1 MCNPQAA
8 MMGASAASSLMEHN
22 ENVATYNQTVD
33 ANNRTRASAVDS
45 SALQISQTRLREE
58 QTQANILDQRMDNLI
73 KGIETTEALKTATLE
88 DNILGR
94 SVHLALND
102 SVRDRLVNDTRMKT
116 QSKYNS
122 QQASMDAKG
131 ITAQLEGR
139 LAQVVDP
146 TPPDLMGTLVKGG
159 VNAVATGQNFKGTT
173 WGDMFGTTPAAT
185 AEA

>member
-146 TPPDLMGTLVKGG
+146 TPPDLMGTLVKGS
-159 VNAVATGQNFKGTT
+159 VNAVATGQNFQGTT

-185 AEA
+185 AQS

>member
-1 MCNPQAA
+1 
-8 MMGASAASSLMEHN
+8 
-22 ENVATYNQTVD
+22 
-33 ANNRTRASAVDS
+33 
-45 SALQISQTRLREE
+45 
-58 QTQANILDQRMDNLI
+58 
-73 KGIETTEALKTATLE
+73 
-88 DNILGR
+88 
-94 SVHLALND
+94 
-102 SVRDRLVNDTRMKT
+102 MKT

-173 WGDMFGTTPAAT
+173 W
-185 AEA
+185 

>member
-8 MMGASAASSLMEHN
+8 MMGASAASSVMEHN
-22 ENVATYNQTVD
+22 EKVTAYNQTVD

-88 DNILGR
+88 DGILGR
-94 SVHLALND
+94 SVQLALND

-146 TPPDLMGTLVKGG
+146 TPPDLMGTLIKGG
-159 VNAVATGQNFKGTT
+159 ANAVSTGQDFKGTS
-173 WGDMFGTTPAAT
+173 WGDVFGTSEAAT
-185 AEA
+185 KTV